1 MSSLTTQGR
10 ANAIPMPAAL
20 LLRARLHRD
29 GCARGRRGRR
39 ADRPRLRRLH
49 REAAAHDPQRAPDRE
64 DVHDRG
70 RPVVLARA
78 CERRPRAVR
87 GEVLELSNQISKAE
101 TV

>member
-1 MSSLTTQGR
+1 MIIDHERRT
-10 ANAIPMPAAL
+10 NASPMPAAL
-20 LLRARLHRD
+20 LLRARLHWD
-29 GCARGRRGRR
+29 GSARGRRGRC
-39 ADRPRLRRLH
+39 ADRSRLRRLH

-78 CERRPRAVR
+78 RERRPRVVR
-87 GEVLELSNQISKAE
+87 GEVLELSNHISEAA